1 MVDSQSGQVDVPELV
16 HMEDTRAQEIGIPGA
31 YDYGCQRMSWM
42 GHLLTNWVG
51 NDGFVWKMYGELRL
65 FNVIGD
71 TTWCTGR
78 VTKKYVDEGKHCV
91 DIECWGENQ
100 RGEIT
105 MPGHAT
111 VILPSKVHGEVVYPT
126 PPQL

>member
-1 MVDSQSGQVDVPELV
+1 MRDSY
-16 HMEDTRAQEIGIPGA
+16 AQDIGIPGA
-31 YDYGCQRMSWM
+31 YDYGCQRVTWLS
-42 GHLLTNWVG
+42 HLLTNWIG
-51 NDGFVWKMYGELRL
+51 DDGFLRKLHAELRL

-71 TTWCTGR
+71 TTWLKGK
-78 VTKKYVDEGKHCV
+78 VSKKYIDDNGEYCI

-111 VILPSKVHGEVVYPT
+111 VILPSRDKGVWPLETRLNRKQVH
-126 PPQL
+126 